1 MSLSSAAFP
10 ASFPPRPKRPGIIA
24 GRPRAEVL
32 AEARDMLGRVG
43 LGGKH
48 QSRVNTLSG
57 GERQR
62 VAIARAVLQRP
73 KVLLADEPTGN
84 LDEKTGAQVSGLLR
98 ELNRELGMTMVVVTH
113 NAELAAGMDRGLEL
127 KSGKL
132 YEKTFA

>member
-1 MSLSSAAFP
+1 
-10 ASFPPRPKRPGIIA
+10 
-24 GRPRAEVL
+24 
-32 AEARDMLGRVG
+32 MLGRVG